1 MVAEAPAPIPN
12 VYNGGK
18 TMPTKTGIN
27 GVRSVHFGLP
37 DLEEAVRFFQQDWGL
52 EVVSASPDVVYL
64 RGTGRDFYTLALHR
78 FAQSQLLRIDLS
90 IETKEQADAL
100 FASLRDSGVKTTDTV
115 GPLDDIGGGYG
126 FSFVDP
132 DEGRVFRVVAEPKQH
147 ADYGNRA
154 DRPGKVSHVVLNSPD
169 REAKFFVEKLGFRII
184 DQSKTIT
191 FLNCN
196 SDHHSLALFIS
207 KSSSYNHLA
216 FEMQDIDSVMS
227 ATGSMTEAGH
237 SIGWG
242 VGRHGPCN
250 NVFCYFVGPG
260 GFIVEYTAQVEQVDE
275 TYKFKGPD
283 EWGFPKGRRDQWG
296 LARPTPAF
304 HAPETSVPFSTEL
317 FLK

>member
-1 MVAEAPAPIPN
+1 M
-12 VYNGGK
+12 
-18 TMPTKTGIN
+18 TTRTGIN

-37 DLEEAVRFFQQDWGL
+37 NLEEATRFYEENWGL
-52 EVVSASPDVVYL
+52 KAVSTSPDSVYL
-64 RGTGRDFYTLALHR
+64 RGTGRDFYALALHR
-78 FAQSQLLRIDLS
+78 FKEPRLFHIDLS
-90 IETKEQADAL
+90 IESRQQADTL
-100 FASLRDSGVKTTDTV
+100 FASLRNSGVETTPTN

-126 FSFVDP
+126 FSFRDP
-132 DEGRVFRVVAEPKQH
+132 SEGRVFRVVAEPKQH
-147 ADYGNRA
+147 SDYGSQR
-154 DRPGKVSHVVLNSPD
+154 DLPGKISHIVLNSPD
-169 REAKFFVEKLGFRII
+169 REAKFFVDQLGFRVI

-227 ATGSMTEAGH
+227 AAGSMTEAGYP
-237 SIGWG
+237 IGWG
-242 VGRHGPCN
+242 VGRHGPCD

-260 GFIVEYTAQVEQVDE
+260 GFIVEYTAEVQQVDE

-304 HAPETSVPFSTEL
+304 HAPETSVPFSTAL
-317 FLK
+317 FGK